1 MSRTDNERVLRIE
14 SSAHEDEMEKIELK
28 SLEYVSLRFRSV
40 SKTQTMR
47 NARHAAPA
55 RASRA
60 RRSPHR
66 ATTMLRRLARVASA
80 RATLEVRENNRP
92 PASDSCAREG
102 RRRRVEDGVKG
113 DATPRETIARRAT
126 DDGTTTQRT
135 YATAKGAAATADV
148 KVRNVLRAM
157 MARDDAVTARR
168 AREGDS
174 GRRRRGFERWR
185 VGGLTGERNVSCV

>member
-14 SSAHEDEMEKIELK
+14 SSAQKDEMEKIELK
-28 SLEYVSLRFRSV
+28 SLEYVSLRLRSV

-55 RASRA
+55 R
-60 RRSPHR
+60 
-66 ATTMLRRLARVASA
+66 
-80 RATLEVRENNRP
+80 
-92 PASDSCAREG
+92 
-102 RRRRVEDGVKG
+102 
-113 DATPRETIARRAT
+113 ATPRETIARRAT

-174 GRRRRGFERWR
+174 AR
-185 VGGLTGERNVSCV
+185 